1 MKEKKTLVFDYLM
14 GDRVSEIKFN
24 CSECDF
30 TFTDKNLI
38 FYLDSSLN
46 DLESILNSNP
56 SDLELIETG
65 LNKESSD
72 KMTKSLISGFLY
84 ENYCPHCEKLIR
96 TYVPEANELF
106 SDEEI
111 EKILTKEISN
121 KSFNEGNDEEIH
133 EKKKGKTFKILFFD
147 FKKTLYKDRR
157 NILENNNCP
166 NCNNPMSLVISEKIP
181 CPKCG
186 ASLKE
191 EF

>member
-1 MKEKKTLVFDYLM
+1 MA
-14 GDRVSEIKFN
+14 EIKFN
-24 CSECDF
+24 CTECDF

-38 FYLDSSLN
+38 FYLNSSLN
-46 DLESILNSNP
+46 DLESILTSDS
-56 SDLELIETG
+56 SDLELIETS
-65 LNKESSD
+65 LNKEASD

-84 ENYCPHCEKLIR
+84 ENYCPHCNKLIK

-106 SDEEI
+106 TQEEI
-111 EKILTKEISN
+111 EKILTKEISKN
-121 KSFNEGNDEEIH
+121 SFNEENNKENNEN
-133 EKKKGKTFKILFFD
+133 TFKILFFD

-166 NCNNPMSLVISEKIP
+166 NCNDEMSLVISEKTP

>member
-1 MKEKKTLVFDYLM
+1 MA
-14 GDRVSEIKFN
+14 EIKFN
-24 CSECDF
+24 CTECDF

-38 FYLDSSLN
+38 FYLNSSLN
-46 DLESILNSNP
+46 DLESILTSDS
-56 SDLELIETG
+56 SDLELIETS
-65 LNKESSD
+65 LNKEASD

-84 ENYCPHCEKLIR
+84 ENYCPHCNKLIK

-106 SDEEI
+106 TQEEI
-111 EKILTKEISN
+111 EKILTKEISKN
-121 KSFNEGNDEEIH
+121 SFNEENNANA
-133 EKKKGKTFKILFFD
+133 FKILFFD

-166 NCNNPMSLVISEKIP
+166 NCNDEMSLVISEKTP

>member
-1 MKEKKTLVFDYLM
+1 MA
-14 GDRVSEIKFN
+14 EIKFN
-24 CSECDF
+24 CTECDF

-38 FYLDSSLN
+38 FYLNSSLN
-46 DLESILNSNP
+46 DLESILTSDS
-56 SDLELIETG
+56 SDLELIETS
-65 LNKESSD
+65 LNKEASD

-84 ENYCPHCEKLIR
+84 ENYCPNCNKLIK

-106 SDEEI
+106 TQEEI
-111 EKILTKEISN
+111 EKILTKEISKN
-121 KSFNEGNDEEIH
+121 SFNEENNANA
-133 EKKKGKTFKILFFD
+133 FKILFFD

-166 NCNNPMSLVISEKIP
+166 NCNDEMSLVISEKTP